1 MTCAARTR
9 RRRLGLALAAILSG
23 SCAATSAGGGATVG
37 PTAVPAAHEWHTDT
51 LLGQEGFW
59 ALTLALE
66 PDYDGPVSATFIRR
80 PLHREREC
88 AVLYLHGY
96 VDYFFQAHLADYYQH
111 TLAAGQSG
119 KGCDFFALDLRKY
132 GRSLPPQYEYPNFAK
147 NLDEYYPEITKALTI
162 IRGEGYPFV
171 ILNGHSTGAL
181 TAARYLQDGT
191 ARAVVDAAFL
201 NSPFLDF
208 NDRDISRFGGTIARH
223 FGTIAPHNKRKSP
236 VPRWYALSLLQPS
249 PACLDCHGR
258 WVFDTNLKKVDGFP
272 VFLGWVR
279 AIAIAQ
285 NKVRKGGIGQPILI
299 LHSARSNDGADTI
312 WHEEYRRSDLV
323 LDVEDMKREG
333 KALGQQVTIRAIEG
347 GVHDLVLSDPDAL
360 ERVFAEVTA
369 WLRGLP
375 GNPVG
380 P

>member
-1 MTCAARTR
+1 MTGAARTR
-9 RRRLGLALAAILSG
+9 RRSLGLALAAILSG
-23 SCAATSAGGGATVG
+23 SCAATGAGGASAG
-37 PTAVPAAHEWHTDT
+37 PTAAPAADAWHKDT

-59 ALTLALE
+59 ALTFALK
-66 PDYDGPVSATFIRR
+66 PDYDGPVSATLIRR
-80 PLHREREC
+80 PLHRERAC

-96 VDYFFQAHLADYYQH
+96 VDYFFQAHLADYYQY
-111 TLAAGQSG
+111 TLAGKQSG

-132 GRSLPPQYEYPNFAK
+132 GRSLPPQYKYPNFAK
-147 NLDEYYPEITKALTI
+147 NLDEYYPEITKALTMI
-162 IRGEGYPFV
+162 SGEGYPFV

-191 ARAVVDAAFL
+191 ARDVVDAAFL

-208 NDRDISRFGGTIARH
+208 NDRDISRFGERIAR
-223 FGTIAPHNKRKSP
+223 FIGKTAPHYSRKSS
-236 VPRWYALSLLQPS
+236 VPQWYALSLLQPS
-249 PACLDCHGR
+249 AACRDCHGR
-258 WVFDTNLKKVDGFP
+258 WVFDTDLKKIEGFP

-285 NKVRKGGIGQPILI
+285 SKVRKGGIGQPILI

-347 GVHDLVLSDPDAL
+347 GVHDLVLSDPDAQA
-360 ERVFAEVTA
+360 RVFAEVTA

>member
-1 MTCAARTR
+1 MTGAARTR
-9 RRRLGLALAAILSG
+9 RRCLGLALAVIVSASCATSSG
-23 SCAATSAGGGATVG
+23 SGAAVG
-37 PTAVPAAHEWHTDT
+37 PTPAPAADVWHKDT

-59 ALTLALE
+59 ALTLALDA
-66 PDYDGPVSATFIRR
+66 DYDGPVSATLVRR

-96 VDYFFQAHLADYYQH
+96 VDYFFQAHLADYYQY
-111 TLAAGQSG
+111 TLAAGQTG
-119 KGCDFFALDLRKY
+119 KGCDFFALDVRKH
-132 GRSLPPQYEYPNFAK
+132 GRSLPPQSKYPNFVK
-147 NLDEYYPEITKALTI
+147 NLDEYYPEITKALTM
-162 IRGEGYPFV
+162 IRGEGYSFV

-181 TAARYLQDGT
+181 TAARYLQDGKEKG
-191 ARAVVDAAFL
+191 VVDAVFL

-208 NDRDISRFGGTIARH
+208 NDRDLSAFGERIAR
-223 FGTIAPHNKRKSP
+223 FIGRIAPHYSRKSS
-236 VPRWYALSLLQPS
+236 VPRWYALSLLQPGA
-249 PACLDCHGR
+249 ACEDCHGR
-258 WVFDTNLKKVDGFP
+258 WIFDTDLKKIDGFP

-299 LHSARSNDGADTI
+299 LHSARSNDGADKI
-312 WHEEYRRSDLV
+312 WHEEYRRADLV

-333 KALGQQVTIRAIEG
+333 KALGQQVTIRSVEG
-347 GVHDLVLSDPDAL
+347 GVHDLVLSDPDARA
-360 ERVFAEVTA
+360 RVFAEVTM

>member
-1 MTCAARTR
+1 MTCGARTR
-9 RRRLGLALAAILSG
+9 RRCLGLALAAIVSS
-23 SCAATSAGGGATVG
+23 SCAATHAGGGASVG
-37 PTAVPAAHEWHTDT
+37 PAAAPAADTWHEDT
-51 LLGQEGFW
+51 LLGKKGFW
-59 ALTLALE
+59 ALTFALD

-80 PLHREREC
+80 PLHRERDC

-96 VDYFFQAHLADYYQH
+96 VDYFFQAHLADYYQYK
-111 TLAAGQSG
+111 LSGGQSG

-132 GRSLPPQYEYPNFAK
+132 GRSLPLHYKYPNFAK
-147 NLDEYYPEITKALTI
+147 NLDEYYPEISKALTM

-181 TAARYLQDGT
+181 TAARYLQDGKEKD
-191 ARAVVDAAFL
+191 VVDAAFL

-208 NDRDISRFGGTIARH
+208 NDRDLSGFRERIAR
-223 FGTIAPHNKRKSP
+223 FIGKIAPHSSGKSS
-236 VPRWYALSLLQPS
+236 VPRWYALSLLQPCA
-249 PACLDCHGR
+249 ACKECHGL
-258 WVFDTNLKKVDGFP
+258 WVFDTDLKPIDGFP

-285 NKVRKGGIGQPILI
+285 DKVRKGGIGQPILI
-299 LHSARSNDGADTI
+299 LHSERSNDGAGTI
-312 WHEEYRRSDLV
+312 WHQEYRRSDLV
-323 LDVEDMKREG
+323 LDVKDMTREG
-333 KALGQQVTIRAIEG
+333 KGLGQQVTIRAIEG
-347 GVHDLVLSDPDAL
+347 GVHDLVLSDRDARA
-360 ERVFAEVTA
+360 RVFAEVTA